1 MTLQEL
7 QQEAQS
13 LREKL
18 SENLRKQTKVRIQD
32 FILLHGFNVG
42 DKVTWKDGRKV
53 KHGIIAGV
61 KHLFGVF
68 YTGYELKKDGTPSAR
83 TTLIVDPKTIQRI
96 S

>member
-18 SENLRKQTKVRIQD
+18 SENLRKQTEITIQD

-42 DKVTWKDGRKV
+42 DKVTWQDGKKV
-53 KHGIIAGV
+53 KIGIITGV
-61 KHLFGVF
+61 KHLFGF
-68 YTGYELKKDGTPSAR
+68 YYIGSELKKDGTLSAR
-83 TTLIVDPKTIQRI
+83 TILIYDPKTIKLI
-96 S
+96 